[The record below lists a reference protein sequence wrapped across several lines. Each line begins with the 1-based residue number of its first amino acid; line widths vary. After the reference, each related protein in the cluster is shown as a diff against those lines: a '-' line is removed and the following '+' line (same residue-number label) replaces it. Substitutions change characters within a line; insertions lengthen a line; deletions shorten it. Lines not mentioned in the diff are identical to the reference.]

1 LRRVSVVVVSV
12 LLMVALAAMVAALPA
27 FAKENGKPSDPN
39 GFGTAASQIATNKD
53 DGKGGLGEHS
63 RDPEGDGKGG
73 PREGIGNVARDEPDT
88 DGSVGAH
95 GCKQLAAMG
104 GDCKDGPGKSG
115 K

>member
-1 LRRVSVVVVSV
+1 M
-12 LLMVALAAMVAALPA
+12 LMVALAAMVAALPA
-27 FAKENGKPSDPN
+27 FAKEKGKPSDPN
-39 GFGTAASQIATNKD
+39 GFGTAASQIATNNNGSKD
-53 DGKGGLGEHS
+53 DGSKGGGLGEHS

-104 GDCKDGPGKSG
+104 GNCSDGPGKGNG
-115 K
+115 KGK